1 MSRFISVIAVVSV
14 AACGRQAGLGSGAT
28 DIGFPSSSATGVA
41 TYSGD
46 RRPPT
51 FPDAWPYKPG
61 RAAVFGAHAMV
72 ASDGPLASQAGVE
85 ILQRGGNAVDAAVA
99 VGFAM
104 AVVFPEAGNIGGGGY
119 MVIRMA
125 DGRTAALDYR
135 EIAPLAATR
144 DMYLDEAGKLTNKS
158 VVGPLASGVPGAVA
172 GLTAA
177 LAKYGTMSLK
187 DVMAPA
193 IRLAEQGFVVDSALG
208 ALVRE
213 RRAVDQT
220 IQWRGGVPAERQAA
234 GRGHASRSTRPR
246 ADTASHRRSG
256 GARVLHAA
264 RRRSSSPTKCGATGA
279 SSQSKISRATSR
291 CGATRSNRPTA
302 ATRC

>member
-1 MSRFISVIAVVSV
+1 MSKFISAVAVVFI

-144 DMYLDEAGKLTNKS
+144 NMYLDESGKLTDKS
-158 VVGPLASGVPGAVA
+158 V
-172 GLTAA
+172 
-177 LAKYGTMSLK
+177 
-187 DVMAPA
+187 
-193 IRLAEQGFVVDSALG
+193 IDSA
-208 ALVRE
+208 RK
-213 RRAVDQT
+213 R
-220 IQWRGGVPAERQAA
+220 
-234 GRGHASRSTRPR
+234 
-246 ADTASHRRSG
+246 
-256 GARVLHAA
+256 
-264 RRRSSSPTKCGATGA
+264 C
-279 SSQSKISRATSR
+279 SRALSQ
-291 CGATRSNRPTA
+291 G
-302 ATRC
+302 